1 MDVWVT
7 LLAALGPALGKAL
20 YDVGKEV
27 VKPLTGPLAEQV
39 EAWARRGYDA
49 RVDDAKVRKAVEAA
63 ARTTGLWEGLAD
75 HYRLKG
81 ALHRLAEPGQ
91 DTLRESTVAAALAM
105 KEGAPEEVPDEL
117 LKALDVDA
125 QDRPMFACFLWALRN
140 ALAQADEEYGALV
153 ELVGE
158 DEARALLRR
167 MASVVRD
174 VDGQPV
180 IVVLPVTPAE
190 REIEADYLETLV
202 ESEFRFLPL
211 EGRRVQS
218 PKGGLQMRLENV
230 YIALDTTG
238 RPEEE
243 ARMRGLEFAAEGR
256 ERQAPYSA
264 LRVALDHRHLLL
276 LGEPGSGKTTFAEHL
291 ALCLAGERWRPGA
304 GWASNLVSHD
314 AAWKGPAPL
323 PVRVRLREFS
333 ADRECLPGDTD
344 ALGQAGHL
352 LAYIEKHLK
361 DDRWSEHLPRH
372 VVKLFNRRD
381 ALLVLDGL
389 DEVADPHRRRQV
401 AEAINDL
408 AVRRCP
414 DLWVLVTCRVAQY
427 PLDASGH
434 CAAEWAL
441 SGFHCARLADFT
453 SQQIESFADRWFSEI
468 YSSPQSRQV
477 RREKARTLKMAIRD
491 RPDLQQIAPRPI
503 LLTQMALVHDAGELP
518 GTRVE
523 LYQEC
528 TRLLLWEWER
538 IRAERAGRHE
548 TADKFIQGL
557 GVPGLQR
564 LHLQK
569 TLDHAVFEVH
579 EEQGATTAGPVEIPA
594 ATLNAHLTTRF
605 SNAGLG
611 KQEAEAKAAFFV
623 SEFLGQ
629 RNGLIVP
636 AGEDSFQTPHRTI
649 QEFLAARH
657 LQSLSRFHREV
668 PERVRDNYD
677 LWHEVVVL
685 AVGLAGR
692 TKAWHAVDAIYHLC
706 PEEFPRG
713 EAESRQLILAGEA
726 LAEVGTLTVRGEE
739 RGPEVERRVVGFLK
753 RTMQDTDPDGLC
765 SDPAVVPI
773 PTRYAAGEVLDR
785 MGWLPGD
792 LDTWVEVQ
800 IPSAKSQTPR
810 RIYVGRYPVTNH
822 QFARFIAAG
831 GYENPDYWG
840 GEESAAWRWRIGEP
854 RYDWQRTD
862 APDRWD
868 DSRFGKSRRGYPV
881 VGVSWYE
888 ANAYCAWLTEEF
900 QVPGFT
906 FQAWR
911 DGKLES
917 LNLEPETLT
926 ARLPT
931 DEEWIAAAD
940 GEEGGRYP
948 WGPEWHESR
957 ANTGEGGIGGTAPVA
972 MYPAGRSERYEVWDL
987 GGNVWEWTGSWYDEE
1002 YQYRA
1007 LRGGSWHD
1015 YRGSAR
1021 VRARD
1026 RHYPDLSLDG
1036 GGFRVVV
1043 SPAGSDS

>member
-1 MDVWVT
+1 
-7 LLAALGPALGKAL
+7 
-20 YDVGKEV
+20 VGKEV

-49 RVDDAKVRKAVEAA
+49 KVDGARVRKAVEAA

-75 HYRLKG
+75 HYRLTG

-125 QDRPMFACFLWALRN
+125 QDRSMFARFLWAFRN
-140 ALAQADEEYGALV
+140 ALAQADEEYRALV
-153 ELVGE
+153 ELAGE
-158 DEARALLRR
+158 DETRALLRR
-167 MASVVRD
+167 LASVVRD
-174 VDGQPV
+174 VDGRPV
-180 IVVLPVTPAE
+180 ILVLPVIPAE
-190 REIEADYLETLV
+190 REIEEAYLYTLV

-218 PKGGLQMRLENV
+218 PEGGLRMRLENV

-256 ERQAPYSA
+256 ERQAPCSA
-264 LRVALDHRHLLL
+264 LRVALDYRHLLL

-291 ALCLAGERWRPGA
+291 ALCLAGERWRPET

-314 AAWKGPAPL
+314 TAWDGPAPL
-323 PVRVRLREFS
+323 PVRIRLREFG
-333 ADRECLPGDTD
+333 ADEECLPEDTD
-344 ALGQAGHL
+344 SMGRARHL
-352 LAYIEKHLK
+352 LAYVDKYLG
-361 DDRWSEHLPRH
+361 DNRWSQHLPGH
-372 VVKLFNRRD
+372 AVQLINRGQ
-381 ALLVLDGL
+381 AFLVLDGL
-389 DEVADPHRRRQV
+389 DEVVDPHRRRQV
-401 AEAINDL
+401 AEAISDL
-408 AVRRCP
+408 AGRRP
-414 DLWVLVTCRVAQY
+414 DLWMLVTCRVAQY
-427 PLDASGH
+427 PLDASGR

-441 SGFHCARLADFT
+441 PGFRTATLADFT
-453 SQQIESFADRWFSEI
+453 PQQIESFVDRWFGEL
-468 YSSPQSRQV
+468 YSSPQRQQV
-477 RREKARTLKMAIRD
+477 RREKAKTLKAAIRD
-491 RPDLQQIAPRPI
+491 RPDLQDIALRPI

-523 LYQEC
+523 LYEEC

-538 IRAERAGRHE
+538 IRAEQAGRH
-548 TADKFIQGL
+548 TNADRFIQGL
-557 GVPGLQR
+557 KVPGLQR

-569 TLDHAVFEVH
+569 TLDHAVFQVH
-579 EEQGATTAGPVEIPA
+579 REQGAATAGPVEIPS
-594 ATLNAHLTTRF
+594 ATLEAHLTTRF
-605 SNAGLG
+605 ISAGLE
-611 KQEAEAKAAFFV
+611 QPEAQTKAAFFV

-636 AGEDSFQTPHRTI
+636 AGERSFQTPHRTF

-657 LQSLSRFHREV
+657 LQSLSKFHREV
-668 PERVRDNYD
+668 AERVRDNYD

-739 RGPEVERRVVGFLK
+739 RGSEVERRVVGFLK

-785 MGWLPGD
+785 MGWLPDD
-792 LDTWVEVQ
+792 LDTWVEIQ
-800 IPSAKSQTPR
+800 IPNPKSQTPK
-810 RIYVGRYPVTNH
+810 RIYVARYPVTNV
-822 QFARFIAAG
+822 QFERFIAAG
-831 GYENPDYWG
+831 GYEERERRWWSDEGWEWRTRKHPDYR
-840 GEESAAWRWRIGEP
+840 GEGPVTQPE
-854 RYDWQRTD
+854 Y
-862 APDRWD
+862 WD
-868 DSRFGKSRRGYPV
+868 NPRFGKSRRGYPV

-888 ANAYCAWLTEEF
+888 ANAYCAWLGEEL
-900 QVPGFT
+900 QVPDFT
-906 FQAWR
+906 FQVWR
-911 DGKLES
+911 EGKLET
-917 LNLEPETLT
+917 LNLEPGTLT
-926 ARLPT
+926 VRLPT
-931 DEEWIAAAD
+931 DEEWIAAAG
-940 GEEGGRYP
+940 GEEGDRYP

-957 ANTGEGGIGGTAPVA
+957 ANTSEGGIGGTSLVA
-972 MYPAGRSERYEVWDL
+972 MYPAGRSERYEVWDM
-987 GGNVWEWTGSWYDEE
+987 GGNVWEWTASRVEGVEREAYT
-1002 YQYRA
+1002 
-1007 LRGGSWHD
+1007 LRGGSWH
-1015 YRGSAR
+1015 YNQEHAR
-1021 VRARD
+1021 VRGRLRNNPD
-1026 RHYPDLSLDG
+1026 NSYPDR
-1036 GGFRVVV
+1036 GFRVVV
-1043 SPAGSDS
+1043 SPAGSEF